1 MIQAT
6 GIAIIQLYI
15 TEISKQI
22 QLVCNQEDKTNA
34 AFKKSHQVILIQLK
48 NVISKKLHS
57 DK

>member
-1 MIQAT
+1 M
-6 GIAIIQLYI
+6 

-34 AFKKSHQVILIQLK
+34 AFKRCHQVILIQLK